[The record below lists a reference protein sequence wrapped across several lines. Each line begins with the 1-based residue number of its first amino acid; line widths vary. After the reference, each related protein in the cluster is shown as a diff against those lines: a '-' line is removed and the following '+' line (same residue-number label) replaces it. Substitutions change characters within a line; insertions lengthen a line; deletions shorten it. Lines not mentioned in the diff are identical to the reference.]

1 MISKNIFSRF
11 FSFLAMATL
20 LVACS
25 QNDDIA
31 TTTTKDAQ
39 ANRSANAAN
48 LPHGK
53 LIINNNTQYTF
64 IDYLGVVHL
73 LTQTWVEQ
81 KIIIN
86 PYTNIELAKFSSTTT
101 QNIDYVGTGRW
112 IQTPLSGVSTNI
124 SEQYADTSYLVV
136 DGVTS
141 YAEWFS
147 FDAKSTNGGAVK
159 FWFKVDYLTGEI
171 FVPDPQ
177 GTFTTTAFVNDSGDI
192 VITLEE

>member
-1 MISKNIFSRF
+1 M
-11 FSFLAMATL
+11 
-20 LVACS
+20 
-25 QNDDIA
+25 
-31 TTTTKDAQ
+31 
-39 ANRSANAAN
+39 
-48 LPHGK
+48 
-53 LIINNNTQYTF
+53 
-64 IDYLGVVHL
+64 
-73 LTQTWVEQ
+73 EQ

>member
-124 SEQYADTSYLVV
+124 SEQYA
-136 DGVTS
+136 
-141 YAEWFS
+141 
-147 FDAKSTNGGAVK
+147 
-159 FWFKVDYLTGEI
+159 I
-171 FVPDPQ
+171 P
-177 GTFTTTAFVNDSGDI
+177 
-192 VITLEE
+192 VILM